1 MLHVKATDKQHLYS
15 IVFSEKQLK
24 NSVKLLPILLCHDL
38 HNSKV
43 GRKNSDHNKLK
54 IDLKII
60 IHSVWKWPE
69 KNLGQFARAC
79 CYLLFNSN
87 LKFKIFLRQNTRHII
102 NLITRSQKSWE
113 NSKKIYWDSCER
125 FKKKLTC
132 FSKAIETLFVQPSFV
147 EALVVVLKQSVKS
160 WRK

>member
-1 MLHVKATDKQHLYS
+1 M
-15 IVFSEKQLK
+15 
-24 NSVKLLPILLCHDL
+24 
-38 HNSKV
+38 
-43 GRKNSDHNKLK
+43 
-54 IDLKII
+54 
-60 IHSVWKWPE
+60 WKWPE

-87 LKFKIFLRQNTRHII
+87 LKFKFFLRQNTRHII

-147 EALVVVLKQSVKS
+147 EALVVVLKQSIKKVDTNKKRTKWS
-160 WRK
+160 FIINFLSSRCRRGKRLSKVEASSQPCTYF

>member
-1 MLHVKATDKQHLYS
+1 MFLSLSFISAPRQGNRQTALIFNCFFGKTIKKFRQYYL
-15 IVFSEKQLK
+15 
-24 NSVKLLPILLCHDL
+24 LLCHDL

-147 EALVVVLKQSVKS
+147 EALVVVLK
-160 WRK
+160 